1 MEGGPMPA
9 GPYNLT
15 AHDPGRITWTNT
27 RLIRAIQVA
36 YDVRSDKI
44 DGPDWLGNETYN
56 ILANVPAGT
65 TVAQFRVMVQ
75 NLLAERFGLRV
86 HHQTKEI
93 SGYFLETAKSGL
105 KIRESKPLA
114 GADNTGQSELKRDAN
129 PLVVVDET
137 GYPAPRPGN
146 TVYLPG
152 AGFSATIAV
161 NGKNRA
167 TVLNEPM
174 AEIALFFGAAVGAP
188 VTDRTGLNGKY
199 DFRLEYAPNGSATA
213 VDAASDPAPG
223 LFDSVEAQLGL
234 KLVRGKVPEER
245 LVVDHVEKVPTEN

>member
-1 MEGGPMPA
+1 MPA

-15 AHDPGRITWTNT
+15 AHDPERITWTNT

-86 HHQTKEI
+86 HRQTRDI
-93 SGYFLETAKSGL
+93 SGYVLQIARGGPKV
-105 KIRESKPLA
+105 RESKVPAPA
-114 GADNTGQSELKRDAN
+114 GEVKPAAGSN
-129 PLVVVDET
+129 PLEVVDES

-174 AEIALFFGAAVGAP
+174 GEIALFFGAAVGAP
-188 VTDRTGLNGKY
+188 VVDRTELKGKY
-199 DFRLEYAPNGSATA
+199 DFHLEYAPNVSATA
-213 VDAASDPAPG
+213 ADAASDPASG

-234 KLVRGKVPEER
+234 KFVRGKVPEER